1 MNETRRRQFLVA
13 AGTLVAA
20 PLVWAQAPER
30 TRKIGLILV
39 LARKG
44 LEDLVQAFEGGMRE
58 HGWVNGKNLAIEY
71 RFADGR
77 LDRIPA
83 LATELQ
89 KLDVELIVTGTNP
102 ATVAA
107 RDATSGIPIVAAIA
121 TDVISKGLAVSLARP
136 GGRITGVT
144 WDVGADLYAKR
155 LELLKEAA
163 PSVSRVAILFDPI
176 YEGSPDAVRGG
187 IERAAGVLRVSL
199 AWPEVSDDVDAMFTA
214 ILRDRAN
221 AVYLVGGARTYG
233 LRARLAESALKHRLP
248 MICHASQQVDAG
260 GLMSFS
266 PSALS
271 SYRDAARYVDKI
283 LKGTKPGE
291 LPIEQPTRFEL
302 VVNLRTAKALGI
314 TIPPSILLRADR
326 VIE

>member
-1 MNETRRRQFLVA
+1 MNETRRRQFLVGV
-13 AGTLVAA
+13 GTLLAA

-30 TRKIGLILV
+30 TRRIGVILT

-44 LEDLVQAFEGGMRE
+44 LEDFIQAFESGMRD
-58 HGWVNGKNLAIEY
+58 HGWINGKNLAIEY
-71 RFADGR
+71 RFAEGKLER
-77 LDRIPA
+77 MPA
-83 LATELQ
+83 LAAELQ
-89 KLDVELIVTGTNP
+89 KLGVELIVTGTNP
-102 ATVAA
+102 GTVAA
-107 RDATSGIPIVAAIA
+107 RDATSGLPIVAAIA

-136 GGRITGVT
+136 GGRITGIT
-144 WDVGADLYAKR
+144 WDVGADVYAKR
-155 LELLKEAA
+155 LQLLKEAA
-163 PSVSRVAILFDPI
+163 PGASRVAILFDPI
-176 YEGSPDAVRGG
+176 YEGSPDVVRGG
-187 IERAAGVLRVSL
+187 IERAADVLGVSL
-199 AWPEVSDDVDAMFTA
+199 VWPEVSDDVDAMFAA

-221 AVYLVGGARTYG
+221 AVYLVGGARTFG

-266 PSALS
+266 PSALN

-283 LKGTKPGE
+283 LKGAKPGE

-302 VVNLRTAKALGI
+302 AVNLKTAKSLGI
-314 TIPPSILLRADR
+314 TVPPSILLRADR

>member
-13 AGTLVAA
+13 AGTLLAA
-20 PLVWAQAPER
+20 PLVWSQAPER
-30 TRKIGLILV
+30 VRKIGMILT

-44 LEDLVQAFEGGMRE
+44 VEDLVQAFESGMRD

-71 RFADGR
+71 RFAEGK
-77 LDRIPA
+77 LDRIPT
-83 LATELQ
+83 LAKELQ

-102 ATVAA
+102 LTVAA

-121 TDVISKGLAVSLARP
+121 TDVISKGLAASLARP
-136 GGRITGVT
+136 GGRITGIT
-144 WDVGADLYAKR
+144 WDVGADVYAKR

-187 IERAAGVLRVSL
+187 IERAAGALRVSL
-199 AWPEVSDDVDAMFTA
+199 VWPEVSDDVDAMFAA
-214 ILRDRAN
+214 ILRDRAD

-233 LRARLAESALKHRLP
+233 LRARLAESAIKHRLP

-266 PSALS
+266 PSALRS
-271 SYRDAARYVDKI
+271 FRDVARHVDKI
-283 LKGTKPGE
+283 LKGAKPGE

-302 VVNLRTAKALGI
+302 AINLKTARALGL
-314 TIPPSILLRADR
+314 TIPQSVLLRADR